1 MPTASRTVGL
11 PRPIHLV
18 SFDAATIGH
27 DMQLLLYDLVL
38 VIDAALVNHL
48 RTYPKLFTSMT
59 VLSVVT
65 AAFRDDLSGC
75 NDLRQSVACWSLRA
89 TVCILQHDVASAMIS
104 AITLAK
110 FYPEHCQTMAVV
122 VFVNAYRLISEEW
135 TDSNVA
141 PK

>member
-1 MPTASRTVGL
+1 MYANSVTVGL

-38 VIDAALVNHL
+38 ATDAALVNHL

-75 NDLRQSVACWSLRA
+75 NDLRQSVAGPYVPQFA
-89 TVCILQHDVASAMIS
+89 TRCRIGHDQRHHSCQVLPR
-104 AITLAK
+104 TL
-110 FYPEHCQTMAVV
+110 
-122 VFVNAYRLISEEW
+122 
-135 TDSNVA
+135 SNYGRCRIR
-141 PK
+141 